1 MASHDQLQILGIGD
15 ASYKCDD
22 KSVGGNF
29 VLLGDMKN
37 KKCSPM
43 FWKSKQISR
52 TAHSSKD
59 AETLNMSKLV
69 DDSVS
74 LARQVEML
82 LHGAHNGVIPV
93 KLYTDSEP
101 TLESIASSKQVERKL
116 LRNTV
121 KDLKDKVLSGEIK
134 TMSWLSTEEMLAD
147 VLTKEKKMSDVLGNL
162 LVKNDFQL
170 NTEELNTVKAV
181 DGEIRMFNIRNRK
194 IMNK

>member
-93 KLYTDSEP
+93 KLYTDS
-101 TLESIASSKQVERKL
+101 A
-116 LRNTV
+116 
-121 KDLKDKVLSGEIK
+121 VLIHTPDPQFAAHRRSP
-134 TMSWLSTEEMLAD
+134 
-147 VLTKEKKMSDVLGNL
+147 V
-162 LVKNDFQL
+162 
-170 NTEELNTVKAV
+170 
-181 DGEIRMFNIRNRK
+181 
-194 IMNK
+194 

>member
-1 MASHDQLQILGIGD
+1 
-15 ASYKCDD
+15 
-22 KSVGGNF
+22 
-29 VLLGDMKN
+29 MKN

-82 LHGAHNGVIPV
+82 LYGAYNGVIPV

-121 KDLKDKVLSGEIK
+121 KDLKDKVLSGEVK
-134 TMSWLSTEEMLAD
+134 TMSWLSSEDMLAD
-147 VLTKEKKMSDVLGNL
+147 VLTKEKKMSDVLGKL

-170 NTEELNTVKAV
+170 NAEELNTVKAV
-181 DGEIRMFNIRNRK
+181 DGEIRMFNIRNRNM
-194 IMNK
+194 MNK